1 MEKQHTEQSS
11 LNAEKALYKKFFI
24 VMVLSCG
31 MIGGWVFTLV
41 LYGSH
46 WLATT
51 QASFSINGIMGD
63 LFVFGV
69 LGWLLGMPAAWLTAR
84 SVRKRGLRRNWQG
97 CLKTATWGAWWNMA
111 TVIGTFLTIRSW
123 KWLML
128 FWAGDTFVRT
138 YAYWYN
144 MSIKLSHAILILAF
158 CGWISAG
165 VLSSFLPKPETD
177 K

>member
-1 MEKQHTEQSS
+1 MEKQHTEPSS

-31 MIGGWVFTLV
+31 MIGGWVFILV

-51 QASFSINGIMGD
+51 QASFSINRIMGD

-69 LGWLLGMPAAWLTAR
+69 WGWLLGLPAAWLTAR

-97 CLKTATWGAWWNMA
+97 CLKTAAWGAWWNVV
-111 TVIGTFLTIRSW
+111 TVGELFIIRFLKHI
-123 KWLML
+123 
-128 FWAGDTFVRT
+128 FVWAQTD
-138 YAYWYN
+138 WYRV
-144 MSIKLSHAILILAF
+144 SVQLSHAILILAF